1 METKNI
7 EHKKILIDN
16 SICKRR
22 FHLVYEENAPT
33 QEHVSIKCP
42 HCFITLFEA
51 NQHPQV
57 LLAREENLV
66 QAPNGSAVIVDK
78 CDFNSKKNR

>member
-1 METKNI
+1 MDTNNI

-22 FHLVYEENAPT
+22 FHLVYEENQT
-33 QEHVSIKCP
+33 THQHVLIKCP
-42 HCFITLFEA
+42 HCSVTLFEA
-51 NQHPQV
+51 DNHSPV

-66 QAPNGSAVIVDK
+66 RAPTGDATIVNECK
-78 CDFNSKKNR
+78 F

>member
-1 METKNI
+1 VNSQAT

-22 FHLVYEENAPT
+22 FHLIYEENNAIK
-33 QEHVSIKCP
+33 EHVHIKCP
-42 HCFITLFEA
+42 HCSVTLFEA
-51 NQHPQV
+51 ENHAPV

-66 QAPNGSAVIVDK
+66 VSPTGDAIIINK
-78 CDFNSKKNR
+78 CNFLNSL